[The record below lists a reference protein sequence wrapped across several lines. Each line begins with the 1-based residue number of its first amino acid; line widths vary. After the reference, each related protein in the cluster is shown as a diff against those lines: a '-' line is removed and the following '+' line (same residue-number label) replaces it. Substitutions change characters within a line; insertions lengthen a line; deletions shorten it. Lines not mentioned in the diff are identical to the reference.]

1 MWVRDYM
8 FTKNLYTIS
17 PEKSIKEAVKKM
29 VEKKTNSLV
38 VVDKDRKPIGI
49 LSSYL
54 LTKALVPSY
63 LKDDPVY
70 SQYGAEG
77 TFDKYGKII
86 KDKKVKE
93 IMHEKVHTLDENDAM
108 IEAASY
114 SIETERRILP
124 VVNKEGVLIG
134 AITRTCLKNAL
145 YNTIFKKNKINPL
158 NGGCSSCNKS

>member
-1 MWVRDYM
+1 M

>member
-93 IMHEKVHTLDENDAM
+93 IMHEKVHALDENDAM